1 MPAAP
6 ASRAAGREVTPVEL
20 FRLLPAHFA
29 AVLVCALLGGILAF
43 AAARLAPRSYQ
54 AEAQLYVAAAQEGLT
69 SGYAELQLTA
79 DYQELLTSRTML
91 ESVISTLGLST
102 DTAHLKDQIT
112 ILHPA
117 DTHILRI
124 VAADFSPQRAAD
136 IANALAALALDDL
149 SARMGTTPPRL
160 VEQAAPPQCLSG
172 PGAVFHAALGV
183 GIGFLLCFAGT
194 WLLSA
199 KAGELKTPFL
209 EGFSPGPCLMAAGLF
224 SLCTQPQRLH
234 RPAERLSRA
243 SFCIYLVH
251 IAVLRLLGAL
261 GLHANRFA
269 MLSIPAVA
277 VLCGAISY
285 FIYLPLSKLPWIK
298 RWLI

>member
-1 MPAAP
+1 MAWSAIGCTVLGDALRRHPLTA
-6 ASRAAGREVTPVEL
+6 RCAG
-20 FRLLPAHFA
+20 LLFA
-29 AVLVCALLGGILAF
+29 A
-43 AAARLAPRSYQ
+43 
-54 AEAQLYVAAAQEGLT
+54 
-69 SGYAELQLTA
+69 
-79 DYQELLTSRTML
+79 
-91 ESVISTLGLST
+91 
-102 DTAHLKDQIT
+102 
-112 ILHPA
+112 
-117 DTHILRI
+117 
-124 VAADFSPQRAAD
+124 
-136 IANALAALALDDL
+136 
-149 SARMGTTPPRL
+149 
-160 VEQAAPPQCLSG
+160 
-172 PGAVFHAALGV
+172 
-183 GIGFLLCFAGT
+183 GFLLCFAGT

-234 RPAERLSRA
+234 RPVERLSRA

-251 IAVLRLLGAL
+251 IAALRLLGAL

-285 FIYLPLSKLPWIK
+285 FIYLPLSRLPWIK